1 MVYASLEIIRT
12 LITFNNQYEFNRVLR
27 QKSDFFN
34 CLDYLVI
41 HTEFIA
47 VIEKIFRQKMPTY
60 ESNNQDVSILFDSAI
75 EILLVVVEYI
85 DLKKEKAKAQNKI
98 RKAEL
103 WSEKKKAEQEA
114 KKAVQDVEMNAPV
127 EEVVVE

>member
-60 ESNNQDVSILFDSAI
+60 ESNNQEVSILFDSAI

-85 DLKKEKAKAQNKI
+85 DLKKEKAKA
-98 RKAEL
+98 
-103 WSEKKKAEQEA
+103 
-114 KKAVQDVEMNAPV
+114 
-127 EEVVVE
+127 

>member
-75 EILLVVVEYI
+75 ETLLVVVEYI